1 MTRQSPLIA
10 LLLAVFVIGSVVA
23 APVAATGPVDSGTHA
38 VGPTPLAG
46 SQQAPETPAE
56 NETADT
62 IYVTEDGDL
71 VLAYREDD
79 DFDAGRVALNVSEGL
94 VHLLVENETDSNVT
108 GALRATLTR
117 DEFVGNGS
125 VAVER
130 PETVKTMDLQA
141 SAVQT
146 DEQSSASVSLD
157 ATVENE
163 SGETTAGAAS
173 LSTKGRVHVAP
184 ERYEFSAS
192 LAAEGSEQ
200 VDTEGNYAVAIGETD
215 TGYHVEVDRDDT
227 VSEWVKSRW
236 DTRENAT
243 RTLEA
248 QYNATAEMLGG
259 TSEVTLQSYEFAE
272 TDEGTYRLTVEYAV
286 EYRDVHEG
294 VADQLTQM
302 LAEQENLTLSE
313 SEAEAISEQI
323 NAVEVETIEAAVET
337 SGTRATMAATV
348 NLGNTDELASA
359 VLDVAA
365 ARKDLSDDEREQIE
379 RARKRLAA
387 QQASGVTRTVTWS
400 GSMAADDTEATVQ
413 FEMTAETTNWAAH
426 VDELQSRDIEF
437 AETEMHLRAETV
449 DGEIETELSATVRD
463 EDLLEG
469 LLQPGAASATDSE
482 EAETLRK
489 LREAGFRRAKFN
501 ASLSEGTVTMRAA
514 ANFENMSAFQDALG
528 DSYDGDV
535 TAIVGRTDGDE
546 SVTYVRVT
554 GAVGEDPSRSDV
566 RALSVA
572 DEDTTIKM
580 PGEWNRTF
588 PAMDVQSVRAYL
600 GYDTPTASPGAASNG
615 TDTTTATGSTDTGV
629 PGFGVGI
636 ALVALLAVALV
647 AARRSDQE

>member
-1 MTRQSPLIA
+1 MSGRTSVIA
-10 LLLAVFVIGSVVA
+10 LLLAVLMVGSVLAVPAVA
-23 APVAATGPVDSGTHA
+23 TDSTGDGPPSAVD
-38 VGPTPLAG
+38 

-56 NETADT
+56 NESADT

-79 DFDAGRVALNVSEGL
+79 DFDAGRVGLNVSEGL

-108 GALRATLTR
+108 GALQATLAR

-125 VAVER
+125 MAVER
-130 PETVKTMDLQA
+130 PEAVKTMDLQA

-163 SGETTAGAAS
+163 SAGATAGAAS
-173 LSTKGRVHVAP
+173 LSTEGRVHVAP
-184 ERYEFSAS
+184 DRYEFSAS
-192 LAAEGSEQ
+192 LTADGAEQ
-200 VDTEGNYAVAIGETD
+200 VDTEGNYAVAIAETD
-215 TGYHVEVDRDDT
+215 TGYDLEVDRVDT

-259 TSEVTLQSYEFAE
+259 TSEVTLESYEFTE
-272 TDEGTYRLTVEYAV
+272 TDEGTYRLVVEYAV

-294 VADQLTQM
+294 VADQLTRM
-302 LAEQENLTLSE
+302 LADQENLTLSE
-313 SEAEAISEQI
+313 SEAEAIAEKI
-323 NAVEVETIEAAVET
+323 DAVEVETIEVAVAT
-337 SGTRATMAATV
+337 SGTRATMEATV
-348 NLGNTDELASA
+348 DLGNTDELASA

-365 ARKDLSDDEREQIE
+365 AAKNLTDDEREQIE
-379 RARKRLAA
+379 RARERLAA

-400 GSMAADDTEATVQ
+400 GSMAADEAEATVQ
-413 FEMTAETTNWAAH
+413 FEMNAETTNWAAH

-437 AETEMHLRAETV
+437 AETEMRLRAETV
-449 DGEIETELSATVRD
+449 DGEIETEVSATVRE
-463 EDLLEG
+463 EDLLAG

-482 EAETLRK
+482 QAETLRK
-489 LREAGFRRAKFN
+489 LREAGFRRAKLN
-501 ASLSEGTVTMRAA
+501 ASLSEGSVTLRAA
-514 ANFENMSAFQDALG
+514 ANFENMSALQDAMD

-535 TAIVGRTDGDE
+535 TAIVGRMDGEE

-554 GAVGEDPSRSDV
+554 DAVGADPSRSDV

-600 GYDTPTASPGAASNG
+600 GYDTPTASPGAVGNA
-615 TDTTTATGSTDTGV
+615 TDTSTATGTTDAGV

-636 ALVALLAVALV
+636 ALVALLAAAVV
-647 AARRSDQE
+647 GARRSGRN